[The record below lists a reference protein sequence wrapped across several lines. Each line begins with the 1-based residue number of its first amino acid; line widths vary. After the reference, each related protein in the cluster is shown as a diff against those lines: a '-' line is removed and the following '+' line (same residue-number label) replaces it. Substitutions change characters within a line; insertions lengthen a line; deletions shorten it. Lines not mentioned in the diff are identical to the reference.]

1 MGLTLGKLP
10 VRWVETEKVPILMAN
25 QFLVQID
32 VASDRPDQIVLAIGQ
47 VTSPP
52 VLGTIEE
59 KRTQLE
65 ELSQVPVQTLA
76 RYSVT
81 PARLV
86 ELIKLLEGVQRAF
99 DASEPDEEAA
109 S

>member
-1 MGLTLGKLP
+1 
-10 VRWVETEKVPILMAN
+10 MAN

-52 VLGTIEE
+52 VLGTVEE
-59 KRTQLE
+59 KRAQLE
-65 ELSQVPVQTLA
+65 AISQVPVQTLA

-81 PARLV
+81 PARLG
-86 ELIKLLEGVQRAF
+86 ELIKLLENVQRAF
-99 DASEPDEEAA
+99 DALESEEAA